1 MVSRVARSGAVRRGQ
16 ASVRRRAERPIGIKL
31 SLRSNIMRRPF
42 GRPAKSLWIAALVC
56 AGLFVGYMAAHGI
69 CSRSSQTVGSMYAFE
84 PGSLDTFLVVL
95 TAVAGMFGLL
105 FGIRSTEM
113 QVFCFANLHS
123 QRHSQSESRPPPS
136 P

>member
-1 MVSRVARSGAVRRGQ
+1 
-16 ASVRRRAERPIGIKL
+16 
-31 SLRSNIMRRPF
+31 MRRPF

-56 AGLFVGYMAAHGI
+56 AGIFVGYMAAHGI

-105 FGIRSTEM
+105 FGMTMSPTVDRILLAGSVAVGSRVRMFGNLRSTLVDRY
-113 QVFCFANLHS
+113 QLD
-123 QRHSQSESRPPPS
+123 
-136 P
+136 